1 MPYSVKLEIDDFR
14 KEKPSYSNLS
24 DEAIYRHLKSRKP
37 HLKWDDADKAP
48 AKSKRK
54 RDSSP
59 SYMNAFAEWFDY
71 GINEQSADWMKAAY
85 NNSLTGMT
93 EQLMKGEQRYDLND
107 YDPNIIADIGSM
119 ALSFLMPL
127 DLLTFGAGGK
137 FVGQPLAKMATAGM
151 KSRAGAKFGKRA
163 LDTMIPA
170 AINQAGT
177 LAT

>member
-1 MPYSVKLEIDDFR
+1 MAMPYSVKMKIDEFR
-14 KEKPSYSNLS
+14 EKRPNSRLS
-24 DEAIYRHLKSRKP
+24 DEGVYRHLKRNQPHLNWAEADKTTSKSRK
-37 HLKWDDADKAP
+37 
-48 AKSKRK
+48 RK
-54 RDSSP
+54 DTSP
-59 SYMNAFAEWFDY
+59 SYMNAFASWFDY

-137 FVGQPLAKMATAGM
+137 FV
-151 KSRAGAKFGKRA
+151 
-163 LDTMIPA
+163 
-170 AINQAGT
+170 
-177 LAT
+177 